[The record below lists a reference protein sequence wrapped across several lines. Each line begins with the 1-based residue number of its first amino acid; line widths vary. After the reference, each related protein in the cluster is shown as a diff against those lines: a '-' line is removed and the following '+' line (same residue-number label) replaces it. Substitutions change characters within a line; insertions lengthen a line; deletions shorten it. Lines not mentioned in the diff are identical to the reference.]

1 MTNSEL
7 YSEQPSEQPAK
18 KAVPSKSAK
27 EQTVLDQLTAAIK
40 KKVERPT
47 VHLEVPERP
56 GVKLIISPNISQQQL
71 RSWRRNA
78 GEDTK
83 NGLDSLKFA
92 CAVVGHTTTGIIF
105 GDEEVFDDSGNP
117 LTFASDLIMEMT
129 ETTRPHP
136 DCVRAFFGVD
146 PHTEGAALAILEA
159 AGYSDT
165 VDTVDPTKESS
176 AN

>member
-7 YSEQPSEQPAK
+7 YSEQTPEQPAK
-18 KAVPSKSAK
+18 KAVPAKSAK

-92 CAVVGHTTTGIIF
+92 CA
-105 GDEEVFDDSGNP
+105 
-117 LTFASDLIMEMT
+117 A
-129 ETTRPHP
+129 
-136 DCVRAFFGVD
+136 
-146 PHTEGAALAILEA
+146 EGAALAILEA